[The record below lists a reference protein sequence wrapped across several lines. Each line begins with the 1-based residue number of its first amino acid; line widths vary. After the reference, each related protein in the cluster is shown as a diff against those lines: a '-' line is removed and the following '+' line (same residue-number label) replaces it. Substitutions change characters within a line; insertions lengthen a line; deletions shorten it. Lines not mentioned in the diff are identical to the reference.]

1 MDLTQEL
8 KWLELDNEIKR
19 LEAEVKDLKEQRE
32 AAMQEVLDGWS
43 CSGLGSIRL
52 NGETI
57 YVRNEIHA
65 ELPKGKAAAVALLKT
80 TEHAAVV
87 REDVNSQTLDAL
99 VRELT
104 RNDENDRVYD
114 KPLPNEFE
122 GVIGKFERQVLGRRK
137 AD

>member
-8 KWLELDNEIKR
+8 KWLELDITIKR

-32 AAMQEVLDGWS
+32 AAMQDVLDGWS

-57 YVRNEIHA
+57 YVRNEVHA
-65 ELPKGKAAAVALLKT
+65 DLPEGKPAAIALLKE
-80 TEHAAVV
+80 TEHAAIVK
-87 REDVNSQTLDAL
+87 EDVNSKTLDAL

-104 RNDENDRVYD
+104 QNDENDRLYD
-114 KPLPNEFE
+114 KPLPPEFE